1 MEKEF
6 IDLFE
11 LQHRLKQGVESLF
24 PNRIWVKAEVSAV
37 KARSGG
43 HCYMELSQS
52 DQKGLIAKSSA
63 IIWSSKYR
71 FIAPY
76 FESVTGTPLQE
87 GLVILVQVQVNFSE
101 LYGMSLIID
110 DINPEFSLGEKEQER
125 QRTIQRLQS
134 EGLMGLQKEL
144 ELPVLPCR
152 LAVISA
158 EDAAGYRDFMRHI
171 EENPYGFKFE
181 IVLFPALMQGVDCP
195 ASIIAALDAILYE
208 TQGNALDCC
217 AGKFATQGNALECR
231 EGEFNVQGNALD
243 CCAGRFAVRT
253 GGAESGAGEFAM
265 QGGGAECVAWQ
276 RCRGYDAV
284 LILRGGGAKLD
295 LACFDDYNLAA
306 VIAQYPLPVLT
317 AIGHDQDYHVCDMVA
332 HEFLKTPTA
341 LADYIIDIY
350 AREDERISSF
360 ESRIRL
366 ALSNRLYREEALLDS
381 LSARIKGGFSL
392 KITKEEALL
401 ESLAARIKG
410 GFSLKIA
417 AMESALQVL
426 QTRIQAADPRKILD
440 RGYALAVDE
449 NGVVLKSV
457 AGRQVGDKVSVMFA
471 DGILHAEVVSVAPSA
486 KP

>member
-1 MEKEF
+1 MIVIMEKEF

-24 PNRIWVKAEVSAV
+24 PNRIWVRAEVSAI
-37 KARSGG
+37 KARNGG

-52 DQKGLIAKSSA
+52 DEKGLVAKSSA

-87 GLVILVQVQVNFSE
+87 GLVILVKVQVNYSE

-134 EGLMGLQKEL
+134 EGLMGLQKGL
-144 ELPVLPCR
+144 ELPLLPYR

-158 EDAAGYRDFMRHI
+158 EDAAGYRDFMRHV
-171 EENPYGFKFE
+171 EENPYGFKFDT
-181 IVLFPALMQGVDCP
+181 VLFPALMQGADCP
-195 ASIIAALDAILYE
+195 ASIIAALDAV
-208 TQGNALDCC
+208 LDEMQEGGIECC
-217 AGKFATQGNALECR
+217 NRLDDMP
-231 EGEFNVQGNALD
+231 EGAKL
-243 CCAGRFAVRT
+243 VR
-253 GGAESGAGEFAM
+253 AA
-265 QGGGAECVAWQ
+265 QQ
-276 RCRGYDAV
+276 YIGYDAV

-295 LACFDDYNLAA
+295 LACFDDYALAA

-317 AIGHDQDYHVCDMVA
+317 AIGHDQDFHVCDMVA
-332 HEFLKTPTA
+332 YEYLKTPTA
-341 LADYIIDIY
+341 LADYIVDIY
-350 AREDERISSF
+350 AREDERISSC

-366 ALSNRLYREEALLDS
+366 ALSSRLYREDALLDS
-381 LSARIKGGFSL
+381 LAARIKGGFSL

-410 GFSLKIA
+410 GFSLKISA
-417 AMESALQVL
+417 LESALQVL
-426 QTRIQAADPRKILD
+426 QTRIQAADPRKILA
-440 RGYALAVDE
+440 RGYALALDE
-449 NGVVLKSV
+449 NGVVLKGA

-471 DGILHAEVVSVAPSA
+471 DGTIQAEVVSVVPGA
-486 KP
+486 KQ